1 LIAPGIDF
9 AQRASM
15 DPANLA
21 EAAEALG
28 MRVQISDG
36 DQVDKS
42 GNPTGGDGEDENPTR
57 SQLKKY
63 KQSDHAWTPD

>member
-1 LIAPGIDF
+1 
-9 AQRASM
+9 M
-15 DPANLA
+15 EPANLA

-36 DQVDKS
+36 DQVDKD
-42 GNPTGGDGEDENPTR
+42 GNPVGADGEDANATR

-63 KQSDHAWTPD
+63 DQGDHAWTSD

>member
-1 LIAPGIDF
+1 
-9 AQRASM
+9 M
-15 DPANLA
+15 EPANLA

-36 DQVDKS
+36 DQVDKD
-42 GNPTGGDGEDENPTR
+42 GNPTGGDGEAVKATR

-63 KQSDHAWTPD
+63 KQSDHAWTSDQYDMSNEKTWRR

>member
-1 LIAPGIDF
+1 MHP
-9 AQRASM
+9 AS
-15 DPANLA
+15 LA

-36 DQVDKS
+36 DQVDKD
-42 GNPTGGDGEDENPTR
+42 GNPTGGDGEAENPTR

-63 KQSDHAWTPD
+63 K